1 MAWVEDP
8 FGKVL
13 MIRQKRGRGLW
24 SLPGGKVRAREA
36 LSTALVR
43 ELLEETGHRAVRT
56 APCAFYD
63 RFKKGTLT
71 VLFDVTL
78 REAKT
83 APIQADEIAEI
94 AFRATPPKNAT
105 PSLQYFW
112 AQKRP
117 AATSGKAKA

>member
-36 LSTALVR
+36 LPTALVR
-43 ELLEETGHRAVRT
+43 ELLEETGYRAARSVPT
-56 APCAFYD
+56 AFYD

-78 REAKT
+78 RENKT
-83 APIQADEIAEI
+83 APIQAHEIAEI
-94 AFRATPPKNAT
+94 AFRAAPPKNAT
-105 PSLQYFW
+105 PSLLYFW

-117 AATSGKAKA
+117 APTSGKAKA